1 MTERKTLDSYTSRT
15 SSTSQDAP
23 RKTSPPL
30 SIWLTSP
37 RGYTNIQ
44 LGGGTPIC
52 IQISIFFPLLLFT
65 IGFIIL
71 LK

>member
-1 MTERKTLDSYTSRT
+1 MIERKTLDFYMSRT

-30 SIWLTSP
+30 FVWLTSP
-37 RGYTNIQ
+37 RGYANIQ

-52 IQISIFFPLLLFT
+52 I
-65 IGFIIL
+65 
-71 LK
+71 